1 MGKFIDLTGQKFGRL
16 TVISRAEN
24 SKHGKVRWNCKCDCE
39 NEVIRNADS
48 LRKNNVH
55 SCGCYRIEKLNEH
68 SFTHGKSE
76 TRLNNIW
83 RGMKQRCLNPNNPA
97 YKNYGGRGI
106 MVCEKW
112 QEFQPFYDWAMANG
126 YKDDLT
132 IDRINVSGNYEPSNC
147 RWADT
152 KTQSNNTRRSHYIS
166 YKGKTMTLTQWANKL
181 NMNKGT
187 LTRRLNSG
195 WSIEEAFTKQLKGT
209 YTFNGKTQS
218 LEEWAD
224 ELNIKH
230 SILYQRIYNKGLTVE
245 EAFTKPPRPKV
256 YTYNGKTL
264 SLKEWSDELKISY
277 VALQDRVY
285 KRKWSIERALSIP
298 IRKRNK

>member
-1 MGKFIDLTGQKFGRL
+1 MSKLIDLTGKKFNRL

-24 SKHGKVRWNCKCDCE
+24 SKHGKVRWKCKCECG
-39 NEVIRNADS
+39 NEVIVDASS
-48 LRKNNVH
+48 LRKNSVH
-55 SCGCYRIEKLNEH
+55 SCGCYRTERLNEY
-68 SFTHGKSE
+68 SYTHGKSK
-76 TRLNNIW
+76 TRLNNTW
-83 RGMKQRCLNPNNPA
+83 RCMKQRCLNPNNSA

-106 MVCEKW
+106 TVCNEW
-112 QEFQPFYDWAMANG
+112 QEFQPFYDWAIANG

-132 IDRINVSGNYEPSNC
+132 IDRIDVNGNYEPSNC
-147 RWADT
+147 RWVDT
-152 KTQSNNTRRSHYIS
+152 KTQSNNTRRSHYIT
-166 YKGKTMTLTQWANKL
+166 YKGETMTLTQWANKL

-187 LTRRLNSG
+187 LTKRLNSG

-218 LEEWAD
+218 LEEWAV

-230 SILYQRIYNKGLTVE
+230 SILYQRIYDKGLTIE

-264 SLKEWSDELKISY
+264 SLKEWSDELNMSY

-285 KRKWSIERALSIP
+285 KRKWSIDRALSTP